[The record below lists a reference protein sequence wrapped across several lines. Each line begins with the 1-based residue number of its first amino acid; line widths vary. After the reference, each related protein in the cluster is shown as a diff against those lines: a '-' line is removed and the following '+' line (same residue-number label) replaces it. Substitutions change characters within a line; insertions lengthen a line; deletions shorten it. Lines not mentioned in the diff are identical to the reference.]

1 MTWRAISA
9 RPYPEDWL
17 DTSKERKSTFQS
29 VKLMHTGRLQF
40 LSAEPTGTTQINL
53 ETFETG
59 QDSGEQKVCY
69 AESVAMPELFN
80 GQWHH
85 FAIVIEGYRRVAGR
99 NGPFSAITFSID
111 GAAATKEI
119 SCKMEKPIRADRQ
132 YVAGLGAGK
141 DMFDGL
147 EKELDLKGTG
157 LEPYYYRD
165 TLVAMQAHAV
175 VLIGGWAHRGPPLF
189 YLFTLTRAVSASD
202 TIPLAVTIMVATS
215 KLRCFS

>member
-1 MTWRAISA
+1 M
-9 RPYPEDWL
+9 
-17 DTSKERKSTFQS
+17 
-29 VKLMHTGRLQF
+29 
-40 LSAEPTGTTQINL
+40 
-53 ETFETG
+53 
-59 QDSGEQKVCY
+59 
-69 AESVAMPELFN
+69 
-80 GQWHH
+80 
-85 FAIVIEGYRRVAGR
+85 
-99 NGPFSAITFSID
+99 D

-165 TLVAMQAHAV
+165 TLVAMKAHAV
-175 VLIGGWAHRGPPLF
+175 VLIGGWAHCGPPIFNLF
-189 YLFTLTRAVSASD
+189 HLNSSRFCLRHHTAGSYNYISQLN
-202 TIPLAVTIMVATS
+202 TS